1 MQNFIFISP
10 NFPTNYWQF
19 CRELKNNG
27 MNVLGI
33 GDQPYDELKPELK
46 ESLNEY
52 YKVGN
57 LENYDEVYRA
67 VAFLAFKHGRIDWL
81 ESNNEY
87 WLERDAALRTDFHIT
102 SGFQTEDMPRI
113 KYKSK
118 MKEYYQKAGIATAR
132 YHMVDDFAGCKK
144 FIEEVGY
151 PVVVKP
157 DNGVGASDTHKLSSE
172 EELKK
177 FLAYK
182 AENHADV
189 SYIMEEFVRAE
200 VNSYDAIIDG
210 SGNPIF
216 EAGNVSPMSI
226 MDIVNDNDNSIY
238 YIIKDLPEDT
248 RAAGR
253 AVVKSFG
260 VKSRFVHFEFFRMTE
275 DQAGMGK
282 KGQIVALEVNM
293 RPCGGFTP
301 DMYSHEQIM
310 QKYQKNMKM
319 VDRIPDALS
328 GAMGNQMYV
337 ANFSTREEME
347 QFYSDV
353 LAVTD
358 PINAK
363 VQKEL
368 TEVLA
373 LGEPDAASTKAV
385 TPKPDLTPAI
395 KPTTAVAETKTK
407 AVAEVPTRAVTETP
421 TKAVATQ
428 PTKAVT
434 ETPTKAVATQPTKAV
449 TKTPTKAV
457 TKTSRKG
464 KK

>member
-19 CRELKNNG
+19 CRELKNDG

-46 ESLNEY
+46 DSLNEY
-52 YKVGN
+52 YKVGS

-67 VAFLAFKHGRIDWL
+67 VAFFAFKYGRIDWL

-118 MKEYYQKAGIATAR
+118 MT
-132 YHMVDDFAGCKK
+132 
-144 FIEEVGY
+144 
-151 PVVVKP
+151 
-157 DNGVGASDTHKLSSE
+157 SD
-172 EELKK
+172 EELKA
-177 FLAYK
+177 FLDCK
-182 AENHADV
+182 AANHPDV
-189 SYIMEEFVRAE
+189 SYIMEEFVHAE
-200 VNSYDAIIDG
+200 VNSYDAIIDA

-216 EAGNVSPMSI
+216 EAGNVSPVSI
-226 MDIVNDNDNSIY
+226 MDIVNNDDNSIY

-253 AVVKSFG
+253 AAVKSFG

-275 DQAGMGK
+275 NQASMGK

-301 DMYSHEQIM
+301 DMINFARSTNVYKIWADMIAFGGTDMPVGEHYYCPFAGRRDGKNFVYSHEQIM

-337 ANFSTREEME
+337 ATFATREEME
-347 QFYSDV
+347 QFYADV

-358 PINAK
+358 GDAAAA
-363 VQKEL
+363 QAEL
-368 TEVLA
+368 SQVLA
-373 LGEPDAASTKAV
+373 LGEPTTKAL
-385 TPKPDLTPAI
+385 TPKPDLSPVV
-395 KPTTAVAETKTK
+395 KPTT
-407 AVAEVPTRAVTETP
+407 
-421 TKAVATQ
+421 
-428 PTKAVT
+428 
-434 ETPTKAVATQPTKAV
+434 AV
-449 TKTPTKAV
+449 TKTPTRAV
-457 TKTSRKG
+457 TKTGRRSRK
-464 KK
+464 